1 MKIQTDKGALMV
13 ALSLAITAPS
23 DEKADECIKMADQ
36 YASQMN
42 RKDVEFAMK
51 TVLDSLVNSLED
63 K

>member
-1 MKIQTDKGALMV
+1 MKIQNDKEALMV

-23 DEKADECIKMADQ
+23 DEKAAKCIKMADQ

-51 TVLDSLVNSLED
+51 TVLESLVESLED